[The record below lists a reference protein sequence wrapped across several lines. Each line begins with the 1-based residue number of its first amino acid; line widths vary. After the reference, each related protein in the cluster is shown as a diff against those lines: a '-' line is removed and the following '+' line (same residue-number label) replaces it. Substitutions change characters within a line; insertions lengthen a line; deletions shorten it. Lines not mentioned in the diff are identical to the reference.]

1 MKRFVRLVCL
11 SLAFIMTFAVPAMAV
26 ENGNQKASNYFMSYS
41 DYFVHTSGNN
51 YQIWFTVTAVGE
63 MDELGAKTI
72 TLKRSTDQNNWST
85 VGTYNM
91 ADYSQMVN
99 KNGTVTHAGY
109 VDCTCVPGYYYVAF
123 VELYAKDGNSTA
135 TKTVWTTTL
144 DLT

>member
-1 MKRFVRLVCL
+1 MKRFTQCACLILVF
-11 SLAFIMTFAVPAMAV
+11 AMAFAVPTSAM
-26 ENGNQKASNYFMSYS
+26 EIGNQKASNYFAAYS
-41 DYFVHTSGNN
+41 AYFDHDSGNQ
-51 YQIWFTVTAVGE
+51 YDICFSVTALDE

-72 TLKRSTDQNNWST
+72 TLKRSTDQNNWTT

-91 ADYSQMVN
+91 SNYSQMVN
-99 KNGTVTHAGY
+99 KNGTFTHAAS
-109 VDCTCVPGYYYVAF
+109 VDCTCTPGYYYVAF